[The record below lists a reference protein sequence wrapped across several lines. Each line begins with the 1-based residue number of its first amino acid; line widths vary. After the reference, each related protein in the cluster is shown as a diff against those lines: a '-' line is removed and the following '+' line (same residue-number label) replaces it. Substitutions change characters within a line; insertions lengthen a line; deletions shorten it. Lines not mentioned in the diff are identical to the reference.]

1 MLNRRVSLFG
11 LAFVAAERD
20 RVVDEV
26 LERVRAGE
34 QTLVLTVNVD
44 FAVRFLQQ
52 SGDERFQ
59 AACRAAEVVVADG
72 MPIVWASRLM
82 GRPLP
87 CRVTGVDLMVDL
99 CKAAAENDL
108 SVSFL
113 GAPPG
118 VAERA
123 AALLRTQ
130 LPRLRVA
137 GVHAPPL
144 GFETITSEME
154 KALEAANAGQPDF
167 LFVAFGS
174 PKAEVWVHRVRTRL
188 RARAVMG
195 VGGALD
201 MLAGRVPRAPGWM
214 QGAGVE
220 WAWRL
225 WQEPTRLW
233 RRYLTDGIMFPLYV
247 WKEWRQPTK
256 RTDDRSSAS

>member
-1 MLNRRVSLFG
+1 MNERISLFG
-11 LAFVAAERD
+11 LPFVVADRQGVIAEA
-20 RVVDEV
+20 
-26 LERVRAGE
+26 LERVSAR
-34 QTLVLTVNVD
+34 QRFVILTINVNL
-44 FAVRFLQQ
+44 AVKFLQD
-52 SGDERFQ
+52 SGNGRFRAACQ
-59 AACRAAEVVVADG
+59 AADIVVADG
-72 MPIVWASRLM
+72 MPIVWASRLV

-87 CRVTGVDLMVDL
+87 CRVAGVDLMVDL

-123 AALLRTQ
+123 AALLRTRF
-130 LPRLRVA
+130 PRLRVA
-137 GVHAPPL
+137 SVHAPPL
-144 GFETITSEME
+144 GFETTTSEME
-154 KALEAANAGQPDF
+154 KALEAANAGEPDF

-174 PKAEVWVHRVRTRL
+174 PKAETWVHRVRLRL

-201 MLAGRVPRAPGWM
+201 MLAGRVPRAPRWM
-214 QGAGVE
+214 QNAGVE

-225 WQEPTRLW
+225 WQEPARLW
-233 RRYLTDGIMFPLYV
+233 RRYLTDGVMFPLYV
-247 WKEWRQPTK
+247 WKEWRQRTK